1 MSKARSLYISLQA
14 LSYLT
19 PQNRIK
25 IPVLCYFSAKRQFF
39 PQIDVCRLLYMAYI
53 HNYFIAL
60 WFSLDIATI
69 TSFRYTSLFTVLPC
83 SDQYRIV
90 SRCAYLGILLYLLWP
105 SHIYKNTIRPSST
118 LLACLTDLE
127 PFPML

>member
-1 MSKARSLYISLQA
+1 ML
-14 LSYLT
+14 
-19 PQNRIK
+19 
-25 IPVLCYFSAKRQFF
+25 FF
-39 PQIDVCRLLYMAYI
+39 CKEAIFPHIDVCRLLYMAYI

-105 SHIYKNTIRPSST
+105 SRIYKNTIRPSST

-127 PFPML
+127 PLPMS